1 MVRADDDEDDMFKD
15 AYDDEDYYKNAKNP
29 QKGEIYDPD
38 ILKELEDKYHE
49 ANVNMMKRATVKL
62 NPQFIEEEK

>member
-1 MVRADDDEDDMFKD
+1 MLKADDDDDDMFKD

-29 QKGEIYDPD
+29 QGEIYNPD

-49 ANVNMMKRATVKL
+49 ANVNMMKRATVSSK
-62 NPQFIEEEK
+62 Q